1 MTGNVKVSDR
11 IMSVDALRGFDMLMI
26 IIATRFFRGLN
37 QGADIPL
44 ALRKNFIYYFLT
56 FK

>member
-1 MTGNVKVSDR
+1 MAGNVKVSDR

-44 ALRKNFIYYFLT
+44 ALRKNFIYYF
-56 FK
+56 F